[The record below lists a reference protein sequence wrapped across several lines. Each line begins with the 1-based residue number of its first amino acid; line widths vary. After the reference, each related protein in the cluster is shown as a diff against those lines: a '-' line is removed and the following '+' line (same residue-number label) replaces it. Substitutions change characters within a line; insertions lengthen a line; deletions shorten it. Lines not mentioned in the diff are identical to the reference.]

1 MSILKFYILEKIYHK
16 RSMNFIELTLLL
28 FNLWFIIIL

>member
-16 RSMNFIELTLLL
+16 RSMNFIELTLL